1 MNTKRLDRLLG
12 ELFRNLL
19 LFLILILTI
28 FPLVWMV
35 INSFK
40 KRADIFAGPFWP
52 KKFILDNY
60 RFVLENL
67 HIGNYFLNTALVT
80 AVSILL
86 ILMFSTM
93 AGYSFAKIKFPGRNI
108 IFLALIASLTIPPQ
122 VTLIPLF
129 LMLKEMSLLDSLTG
143 LILSYTGLS
152 MAFSIFLM
160 RAFFMTIPDVLR
172 ESAIIDGASEFT
184 AFWKIILP
192 LAKPGIAT
200 VTIFQFV
207 TIWNEFMYAATFI
220 LSSEKR
226 TLQPAIRSLVGRYS
240 TDWGALCASMF
251 LAVIPILITFLI
263 LQKQFIKGLTAGAIK
278 G

>member
-1 MNTKRLDRLLG
+1 MNIKLKIKAGDIVRYIF
-12 ELFRNLL
+12 LFIV
-19 LFLILILTI
+19 FVVTI

-40 KRADIFAGPFWP
+40 NRSEIFIGPLWP
-52 KKFILDNY
+52 EKFMLDNY
-60 RFVLENL
+60 KFVIENL
-67 HIGNYFLNTALVT
+67 DIGKSFMNTTIVT
-80 AVSILL
+80 AVSIFL
-86 ILMFSTM
+86 ILVVSVM
-93 AGYSFAKIKFPGRNI
+93 AGYAFAKIKFPGRNA

-143 LILSYTGLS
+143 LIASYTGLGV
-152 MAFSIFLM
+152 AFSIFLM
-160 RAFFMTIPDVLR
+160 RAFFVTIPDALR

-184 AFWKIILP
+184 AFWKVVLP

-200 VTIFQFV
+200 VAIFQFV
-207 TIWNEFMYAATFI
+207 SIWNEFMYAATFI
-220 LSSEKR
+220 LSPEKR
-226 TLQPAIRSLVGRYS
+226 TLQPTIRSLVGRYS
-240 TDWGALCASMF
+240 TDWGSLCAGMVI
-251 LAVIPILITFLI
+251 AVIPILVTFII